1 LKVIEPPGE
10 SQLRCDLIAVVLNE
24 LHCNAT
30 VDESINLIEVD
41 FGDGSGSKNI
51 SLQSN
56 GLGSLTHQYTRTGT
70 YIVSSRTW
78 RLDGEVVSGSF
89 SVRILLD
96 IPTFLILPVDV
107 AEVGVEFDLEV
118 QHNFDGNVY
127 GISEIKWQVV
137 RTESKNTV
145 ISEKSD
151 VSQRRKTIELDQA
164 GTYRAEAIMCNGGSC
179 ENCTRSSIITFLAV
193 ERITGLSMYLSKT
206 TLPPNG
212 RVWIR
217 PSVEKGSHLQY
228 RYQILP
234 DFPAWFEPEEPT
246 GALNW
251 AMKTLGQHEVKLQVV
266 NLLGT
271 EETAAFVDVV
281 AAPEI
286 SQVVIDNLDSEYV
299 NINATV
305 TFTVRLSEDSEA
317 ATLYKWSVKDESGDI
332 FADDAT
338 VADSW
343 SYTVRRYGSHVFS
356 ISATNLNGDS
366 EVYDLTIK
374 VLEPIVNFE
383 IFPVTKFRTENYVPG
398 MLQINSPCII
408 FKILTFY

>member
-1 LKVIEPPGE
+1 M
-10 SQLRCDLIAVVLNE
+10 LNE
-24 LHCNAT
+24 LKCNAT

-41 FGDGSGSKNI
+41 FGDGSGPKNI
-51 SLQSN
+51 SLESN
-56 GLGSLTHQYTRTGT
+56 GSGSLTHEYTRTGSYT
-70 YIVSSRTW
+70 VSSRTW
-78 RLDGEVVSGSF
+78 RLDGEVITGSF
-89 SVRILLD
+89 NVQILLD
-96 IPTFLILPVDV
+96 IPEFSILPVEV
-107 AEVGVEFDLEV
+107 AEVGVEFELEV
-118 QHNFDGNVY
+118 QHNFEENVF

-137 RTESKNTV
+137 RIESNNTV
-145 ISEKSD
+145 ISEKSH
-151 VSQRRKTIELDQA
+151 VSKRTKTVELDQA
-164 GTYRAEAIMCNGGSC
+164 GTYSAEAIMCNGGSC
-179 ENCTRSSIITFLAV
+179 ENCTRSAIITFLAV
-193 ERITGLSMYLSKT
+193 ERIAGLSIYLSKT

-217 PSVEKGSHLQY
+217 PSVEKGSQLQY

-234 DFPAWFEPEEPT
+234 DFPAWFESEIPT

-251 AMKTLGQHEVKLQVV
+251 AMKTLGRHEVKLQAV
-266 NLLGT
+266 NLLGRL
-271 EETAAFVDVV
+271 ETSAFVNVV

-299 NINATV
+299 LINATV

-317 ATLYKWSVKDESGDI
+317 VTLYKWSVKDNSGDI

-366 EVYDLTIK
+366 EFYELTIK
-374 VLEPIVNFE
+374 VLEPIMNFE
-383 IFPVTKFRTENYVPG
+383 LFPVTKFRTRNYVPG
-398 MLQINSPCII
+398 MLQINCLSFNFTRIN
-408 FKILTFY
+408 FLTKLPKSQQTL